1 MGGLSGLSEN
11 ESKMAHPTTKR
22 KPKTKRV
29 KKANMWAGGNCLRS
43 PQPASE
49 TLTSFSNGA
58 FRFTFN

>member
-29 KKANMWAGGNCLRS
+29 IKGKHVGWWELRS
-43 PQPASE
+43 PPPASE